1 MMMADMYDTTCC
13 SSSSSPPQPDDIS
26 LFLHQILLRSSS
38 STSSLSSLMAHHNS
52 KPVHPF
58 SSSHLLTVTQNQHR
72 PNQSTLL
79 SASDR
84 LVTDRISTAQSSS
97 GLNSSSG
104 VVFSS
109 SGGYFP
115 ASATNVS
122 SSSVGTVDNDTDEFD
137 CESEEGFEA
146 SLEEVPVKPA
156 PYRTPSKRSRAAE
169 VHNLSEK
176 RRRSRINEKMK
187 ALQNLI
193 PNSNKTDKA
202 SMLDEA
208 IEYLKQL
215 QLQVQMLTMSNG
227 LSLYPM
233 CLPGVLQPTQLS
245 QVRMGFCEGNG
256 SLKLNLTGT
265 LPVNQETLTNTVFSL
280 PNQCPKPNESSMAHL
295 SNTINS
301 ETSFGLEPA
310 IQGHLRP
317 FHLHT
322 TSSEEICREDLLPCQ
337 QLNVDHSETN
347 PLEFQVGAKAT
358 VPIPFDTQ
366 ASDLK
371 DNTLQASI
379 VGGDRSEGVL
389 VTNLE
394 CNPILS
400 PQLNGLDLGRSA
412 PNDRHLRL
420 KD

>member
-1 MMMADMYDTTCC
+1 MMANMYDTTC
-13 SSSSSPPQPDDIS
+13 SSSSYPPPEPDDFS
-26 LFLHQILLRSSS
+26 PLLHQIVLRSSS
-38 STSSLSSLMAHHNS
+38 PSSSSLSSLMAHNT
-52 KPVHPF
+52 KQMQCF
-58 SSSHLLTVTQNQHR
+58 SPSHLLTVTQNQPC
-72 PNQSTLL
+72 PNQSALV
-79 SASDR
+79 SGSDR

-215 QLQVQMLTMSNG
+215 QLQVQMLTMTNG

-322 TSSEEICREDLLPCQ
+322 SSEGICREDLLPCR
-337 QLNVDHSETN
+337 QLNVLNSETN
-347 PLEFQVGAKAT
+347 LLEFQVGAKAAL
-358 VPIPFDTQ
+358 PISFDSQ

-371 DNTLQASI
+371 DSAQACILGS
-379 VGGDRSEGVL
+379 DRSEGVL

-412 PNDRHLRL
+412 PNDDIKTERINF
-420 KD
+420 